1 MSISGDTLAA
11 PPLTAAYRQP
21 PGVYDEMSAAPGILR
36 PHWDAL
42 IGAMSALGT
51 EELARR
57 WKIARQRIREN
68 GVTYNVYGDPLG
80 MDRPWNLDSIPLLI
94 PPAEWH
100 ALEAGLIQ
108 RARLLNHILADLY
121 GPQQLLRGGHLPPAL
136 LFANPGFWRPCHG
149 IPPAAGPY
157 LHLLAV
163 DLARSPD
170 GQWWVL
176 SDRTQAPSGAGYALE
191 NRIVL
196 AETFPDLFREFQV
209 ERLVSFFHSFR
220 DTLLN
225 LAHSRSGNPRVVLLT
240 PGPYNETYFEHSYLA
255 RHLGFTLVQG
265 EDLTVR
271 DSRVF
276 LQTLDGLKPVDAI
289 LRRVDDSFCDPIELR
304 SDSFLGVAGLVEAVR
319 AGNVV
324 VANALGSGLIES
336 PAFMP
341 FLPRLSRRLLGERLK
356 LPSVATWWCGQPEPL
371 EYVLD
376 NLDFLVIKPAFPVHG
391 PTQGMEPV
399 FGGKLAGDERSRM
412 IARLRERP
420 CEFAGQEIVD
430 LSTVPVWSENT
441 MVPRRVVLR
450 VFLAA
455 SGGSWVV
462 MPGGL
467 ARVSP
472 APDTPVVSMQ
482 RGGGSKDTWVLS
494 NGPVDVFT
502 PQHLRDQP
510 LELNRGEVPDL
521 PSRAANHL
529 FWLGRYAERCEQL
542 ARVLRCLLVRLTGE
556 FGASGTSEWD
566 SLMKLYDC
574 LASPHSRLSEDD
586 PQGHLDQWRDLEQEI
601 LSLIFEEQRGDS
613 LNADLSRAARA
624 AAHVRDSLS
633 SDMLR
638 IVSQF
643 GAAHSSAWGYAT
655 TGEALAV
662 LNHCIGT
669 LAALRGIEMENITR
683 GPGWHFL
690 GLGRRIERSIQLV
703 DLFPALIVPLSQRT
717 WPTLEMLLEVAD
729 SSMTYRSRYF
739 TMLQPAPVLD
749 LLMNDE
755 ANPRSLAFQVND
767 LLEHCRYLSVRP
779 SGAAWP
785 ISKQIR
791 LEETAGNL
799 FCADIRMLCQ
809 PGAGS
814 LREPLDQLLAAI
826 GAALPALSD
835 AITNVYFSHA
845 EMERAL

>member
-1 MSISGDTLAA
+1 MSIPVNTLDV
-11 PPLTAAYRQP
+11 PLLSAGYRQTD
-21 PGVYDEMSAAPGILR
+21 GVYDEMSAAPGVLR
-36 PHWDAL
+36 PHWDPL
-42 IGAMSALGT
+42 IGSMSALGG

-94 PPAEWH
+94 PPSEWN

-121 GPQQLLRGGHLPPAL
+121 GPQQLLRGGLLPPAL
-136 LFANPGFWRPCHG
+136 VFANPGFWRPCHG
-149 IPPAAGPY
+149 MPTAVHPY

-191 NRIVL
+191 NRTVL
-196 AETFPDLFREFQV
+196 AETFPDLFRESQV
-209 ERLVSFFHSFR
+209 QRLASFFRTFR

-225 LAHSRSGNPRVVLLT
+225 LSPSRRGNPRVVLLT
-240 PGPYNETYFEHSYLA
+240 PGPLNETYFEHSYLA
-255 RHLGFTLVQG
+255 RYLGFTLVQG
-265 EDLTVR
+265 GDLTVR
-271 DSRVF
+271 NSRVF
-276 LQTLDGLKPVDAI
+276 LQTLDGLKPVDVI

-304 SDSFLGVAGLVEAVR
+304 SGSFLGVAGLVEAVR
-319 AGNVV
+319 AGHVV

-336 PAFMP
+336 SAFMP
-341 FLPRLSRRLLGERLK
+341 FLPRLSQRLLGERLQ
-356 LPSVATWWCGQPEPL
+356 LPSVATWWCGQPAPL
-371 EYVLD
+371 RYVLD
-376 NLDFLVIKPAFPVHG
+376 HLDSLVIKPAFPSLG
-391 PTQGMEPV
+391 TEPV

-420 CEFAGQEIVD
+420 HEFAGQELVD
-430 LSTVPVWSENT
+430 LSTVPVWSQNSLT
-441 MVPRRVVLR
+441 PRRVVLR

-455 SGGSWVV
+455 AGDSWVV

-472 APDTPVVSMQ
+472 SLDTPVVSMQ
-482 RGGGSKDTWVLS
+482 HGGGSKDTWVLS
-494 NGPVDVFT
+494 HGPVDGFT
-502 PQHLRDQP
+502 LQHPRDQP
-510 LELNRGEVPDL
+510 LDLNRGEGADL
-521 PSRAANHL
+521 PSRAADHL
-529 FWLGRYAERCEQL
+529 FWLGRYAERCEHL
-542 ARVLRCLLVRLTGE
+542 ARVLRCILTRLTGE
-556 FGASGTSEWD
+556 FGASGTLEWD
-566 SLMKLYDC
+566 SLMVLYDC
-574 LASPHSRLSEDD
+574 LASPHSRLSEQD
-586 PQGHLDQWRDLEQEI
+586 PQGHLDPWRDLEQEI
-601 LSLIFEEQRGDS
+601 LSLIFEEQRSDS
-613 LNADLSRAARA
+613 LNSVLSSAARA
-624 AAHVRDSLS
+624 AAHVRHSLS
-633 SDMLR
+633 SDTLR

-643 GAAHSSAWGYAT
+643 GAAHSSAWGYASA
-655 TGEALAV
+655 GEALAV
-662 LNHCIGT
+662 LDRCIGT

-703 DLFPALIVPLSQRT
+703 GLFRAIIVPLSPRS

-739 TMLQPAPVLD
+739 TDVQAAPVLD
-749 LLMNDE
+749 LLMNDVS
-755 ANPRSLAFQVND
+755 NPRSLAFQLRD
-767 LLEHCRYLSVRP
+767 LGKHCHRLSDRP

-785 ISKQIR
+785 GAKQRR
-791 LEETAGNL
+791 LEEAAANL
-799 FCADIRMLCQ
+799 LGADVRMLCR

-814 LREPLDQLLAAI
+814 VRWPLDNLLAAT

-835 AITNVYFSHA
+835 AITHVYFSHA
-845 EMERAL
+845 EMERAS